1 MFILKGLFALLFISV
16 FFSSDLSAK
25 YLYKDEI
32 IFNPAFEAQVDKIGS
47 ELYEKSGIKLLLVM
61 LKKLPDGKNIVEY
74 QSELLKDFNEP
85 TILLTFSELDLKVD
99 ILANDTTLYNYFDK
113 KQVLSPVASSVQ
125 AFIMALFYN
134 NGFES
139 FKEIAS
145 SHGGTILPLLAQ
157 KAKPEE
163 LLGKYSASMFNG
175 YADIAQQLAKSK
187 NIELQSSVGDANQKS
202 ILFLKVIFYGFILY
216 ALYLYIKRK
225 VKRNEN

>member
-1 MFILKGLFALLFISV
+1 MLFRSVSQSRYGGFSLFILKGLFALFFISV
-16 FFSSDLSAK
+16 FFSSNLSAK

-85 TILLTFSELDLKVD
+85 TILLTFSELDSKVD

-145 SHGGTILPLLAQ
+145 SHGGTILPLLAR
-157 KAKPEE
+157 
-163 LLGKYSASMFNG
+163 ASYPF
-175 YADIAQQLAKSK
+175 
-187 NIELQSSVGDANQKS
+187 
-202 ILFLKVIFYGFILY
+202 
-216 ALYLYIKRK
+216 
-225 VKRNEN
+225 